1 VPVNEANVKDKVRNG
16 GPGMPSYRTVL
27 NDIDLNDLTSFL
39 REGCCWNSDSP
50 PPNPR
55 YIAR

>member
-1 VPVNEANVKDKVRNG
+1 VRNG
-16 GPGMPSYRTVL
+16 GPGMPAYRTVL
-27 NDIDLNDLTSFL
+27 NDADLSDLTSYL